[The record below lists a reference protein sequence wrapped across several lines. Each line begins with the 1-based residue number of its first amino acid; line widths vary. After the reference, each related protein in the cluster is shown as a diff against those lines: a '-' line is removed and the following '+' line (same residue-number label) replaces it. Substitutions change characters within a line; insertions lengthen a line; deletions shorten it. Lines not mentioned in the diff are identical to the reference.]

1 MYLAQIHVTYKPS
14 ILDPQGVAIKDA
26 MHRLDFDT
34 VTAVTQGKYFEVT
47 LSADSASDAET
58 EIEAIC
64 DRLLANPNMETY
76 RYDVKEL
83 ANQ

>member
-14 ILDPQGVAIKDA
+14 ILDPQGVAIRDA

-34 VTAVTQGKYFEVT
+34 VTTVTQGKYFEVT
-47 LSADSASDAET
+47 LSAASAAIAEA